1 MVARQA
7 RNSYCLKNNVK
18 SVLRD
23 KEKERKE
30 EAVEVEEETALR
42 GDTSGHDVS
51 LDSAGRENIRA
62 RP

>member
-1 MVARQA
+1 VVSRETKRIVVTRQA

-30 EAVEVEEETALR
+30 EAVEVEEETA
-42 GDTSGHDVS
+42 
-51 LDSAGRENIRA
+51 
-62 RP
+62 